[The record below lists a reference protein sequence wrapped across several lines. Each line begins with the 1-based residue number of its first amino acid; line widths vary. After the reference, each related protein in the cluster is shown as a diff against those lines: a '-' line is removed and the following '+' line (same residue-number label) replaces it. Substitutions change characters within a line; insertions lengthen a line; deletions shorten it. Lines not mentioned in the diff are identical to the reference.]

1 MTEDKNQLL
10 DTVLNRCVVYSFES
24 YTIQELS
31 SFIKYEKEINKELAL
46 KISTTPGQLI
56 ETDEGKLESL
66 YELVLKIT
74 NKIKDATL
82 PNTLSISDKMNYKD
96 NINKFDINM
105 FFNSLILALTEE
117 YIKNNNEFY
126 FKLYNK
132 VSEYKSM
139 LNAPKINKEV
149 LMDNFLIT
157 IWKLAQN

>member
-1 MTEDKNQLL
+1 
-10 DTVLNRCVVYSFES
+10 
-24 YTIQELS
+24 
-31 SFIKYEKEINKELAL
+31 
-46 KISTTPGQLI
+46 
-56 ETDEGKLESL
+56 
-66 YELVLKIT
+66 
-74 NKIKDATL
+74 
-82 PNTLSISDKMNYKD
+82 MNYKD